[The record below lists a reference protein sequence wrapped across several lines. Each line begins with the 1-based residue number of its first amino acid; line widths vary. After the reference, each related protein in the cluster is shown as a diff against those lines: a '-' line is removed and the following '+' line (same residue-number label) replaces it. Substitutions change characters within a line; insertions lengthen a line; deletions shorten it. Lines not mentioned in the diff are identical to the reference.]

1 MPKDDVLNE
10 LSDTENSPKIA
21 TILEIHKIVWSF
33 SGMVFERSSFLK
45 PLLTKNLST
54 YNGTGKMAI
63 RNYVVTKLCPDHATQ
78 ISPEVTVAINKR
90 KVKNS

>member
-33 SGMVFERSSFLK
+33 SGDGIWK
-45 PLLTKNLST
+45 
-54 YNGTGKMAI
+54 I
-63 RNYVVTKLCPDHATQ
+63 
-78 ISPEVTVAINKR
+78 
-90 KVKNS
+90 